1 VPTRGRRRRRA
12 DGKSGMKKIK
22 EQFALLQNFFSDV
35 GVEMKKCTWPSRQEL
50 IESTVVVIVSVLL
63 ISAFVGVSDKVLV
76 SLLRLLIRMG

>member
-1 VPTRGRRRRRA
+1 
-12 DGKSGMKKIK
+12 MKKIK